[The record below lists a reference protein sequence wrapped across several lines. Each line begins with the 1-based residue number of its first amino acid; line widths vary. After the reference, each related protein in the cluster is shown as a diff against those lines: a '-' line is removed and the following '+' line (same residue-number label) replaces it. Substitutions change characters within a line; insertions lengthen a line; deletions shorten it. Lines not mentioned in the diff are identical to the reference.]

1 MAMYI
6 DNLRK
11 QFDKFEAYIN
21 RNISKVDF
29 GEYDPFEEG
38 KVLEKEVEAA
48 VELEQLVKDLRD
60 LASRLSGAFKEDQLR
75 RQDEVFN
82 DLRKDPEQ
90 LSRLIQLMRS
100 QEKEAEEVVEVSS
113 ESEEVNSPPYPF

>member
-90 LSRLIQLMRS
+90 LSRLIHLLRS
-100 QEKEAEEVVEVSS
+100 QESSVEERKETPSDADEVS
-113 ESEEVNSPPYPF
+113 SPPYPF

>member
-1 MAMYI
+1 MAMYV

-11 QFDKFEAYIN
+11 HFEKFEAYID

-100 QEKEAEEVVEVSS
+100 QEKEAEETVEPPS
-113 ESEEVNSPPYPF
+113 ESDEVVSPPYPF